1 VLHFLHRGYR
11 GKAMVISIDKAT
23 AVKLFNKV
31 QKFWNF
37 QRVAYQADLENCA
50 EEDRPALEEKVR
62 YLAETDMAV
71 VVSQGQNEAADMAE
85 KGLDILPH
93 RRRMLQEDLATKFK
107 DPQDAFRLVFVCAM
121 WMTGFDAPSCS
132 TIYLDKPMKNHT
144 LMQTI
149 ARANRVFGEKVNG
162 LIVDYIGVF
171 RELQKA
177 LAIYGSGAGGALGE
191 GELPVKDKQ
200 ALIELLRQAIQAG
213 RAFLAA
219 RGVDLGAIRAAEEF
233 NTVRLLDDAVDAL
246 LVNDDTK
253 RQYLLLAG
261 SVDRLFS
268 AILPDKCAN
277 EFGPERKV
285 MVVIADK
292 ICSISDP
299 ADISEV
305 MNQVDELLDDS
316 IAPKGEGYIIRAP
329 VGKPIGESQAGQP
342 FHWVDLSQIDFTLL
356 KRQFESG
363 RKRIEIER
371 LRAMISARLK
381 KLVQYNRSR
390 MDYYEQFQKMIDAYN
405 AGAKNVDAFFAQLVS
420 FAQGL
425 NQEEQRGIAENLS
438 EEELAVFDLL
448 TRPNLKLSK
457 TERQKVREVA
467 TQLLDTLK
475 VECLVLDWRKNQRT
489 RAGVKVAIEEVLD
502 RLPETFTPGLY
513 QEKCEIVYQHVYDSY
528 FGAGRSVYIN
538 YG

>member
-71 VVSQGQNEAADMAE
+71 VVSQGQNEAADLAE